1 MSTMKI
7 KIEDGTAKVF
17 TPYNPEFVR
26 RIKTVGKAK
35 WNGSEKCWQV
45 SELAVEA
52 VREIMMEVY
61 GETDIPDCGEK
72 ISVRVK
78 FVKEHDAFREA
89 FTLFGKTIASAFGRD
104 SGARTGDE
112 AIFVQGAPRS
122 GGSMKNWLTII
133 PKDCI
138 VELHNVPKA
147 LVEANDDDG
156 IEIQILENKIDRT
169 ALLAEKENLLKR
181 LAEIEELLKQ

>member
-1 MSTMKI
+1 MAAMKI
-7 KIEDGTAKVF
+7 TVEDGTAKVF

-26 RIKTVGKAK
+26 RIKTVGRAK

-45 SELAVEA
+45 SDQAVEA
-52 VREIMMEVY
+52 VREIMMDVY

-72 ISVRVK
+72 ISVRVT
-78 FVKEHDAFREA
+78 FLEEHDELREA
-89 FTLFGKTIASAFGRD
+89 YTLFGKTIASAFGRD
-104 SGARTGDE
+104 SGARTGEE

-122 GGSMKNWLTII
+122 GGSVKNWRTVI

-147 LVEANDDDG
+147 LVDANTDDR
-156 IEIQILENKIDRT
+156 IEIQILESRIDKT
-169 ALLAEKENLLKR
+169 ALLAEKERLLKR
-181 LAEIEELLKQ
+181 LAEIEELLK